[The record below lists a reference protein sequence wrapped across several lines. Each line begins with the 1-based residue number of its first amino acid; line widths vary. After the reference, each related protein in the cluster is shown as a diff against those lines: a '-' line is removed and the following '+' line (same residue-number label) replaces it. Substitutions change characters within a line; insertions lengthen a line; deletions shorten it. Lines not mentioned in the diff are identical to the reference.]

1 MSFHVQHLLL
11 GGGVAS
17 SSAAAAIRELDQ
29 VGSIVIVGAEVV
41 RPYNRPPLSKEFL
54 RSPQPHSEL
63 FTQSTGWFAENQ
75 IELRT
80 ARRASHLDTARR
92 MVTLN
97 NGEEISFDKL
107 LIATGGSPRHL
118 EIPGAQLPNTFY
130 LRSLEDADRLLHAM
144 SKARVE
150 GHRHEKGRG

>member
-1 MSFHVQHLLL
+1 MSLHTQYLLV
-11 GGGVAS
+11 GGGLAS
-17 SSAAAAIRELDQ
+17 SSAAAAIRELDSA
-29 VGSIVIVGAEVV
+29 GSIIIVGAEVV

-63 FTQSTGWFAENQ
+63 FTQSTAWFAENR

-80 ARRASHLDTARR
+80 ARRVGALYTTRR

-107 LIATGGSPRHL
+107 LIATEGTPKHL

-130 LRSLEDADRLLHAM
+130 LRSLED
-144 SKARVE
+144 
-150 GHRHEKGRG
+150 